1 MTTYIYPDGREE
13 TYEDQK
19 FSCSKLKELLGGD
32 FHLQYAGFSDRKI
45 DSHGR
50 EIETD
55 YWLATIETHGLRID
69 QLPEYNQAVKEMFN
83 KDVYGLAIL
92 APQSCF

>member
-1 MTTYIYPDGREE
+1 MTTFIYPDGRTEE
-13 TYEDQK
+13 HEDSK

-45 DSHGR
+45 DSYGR

-92 APQSCF
+92 APQSMF